1 MRLAIWTAEVRNPR
15 AHARGLFTLL
25 DHGCKCDIGF
35 VFMDSMSQ
43 FPIKVRHKTA
53 FLEFYVAPLRI
64 SSCLPIFTFFTEF
77 RKEYTIDD

>member
-1 MRLAIWTAEVRNPR
+1 
-15 AHARGLFTLL
+15 
-25 DHGCKCDIGF
+25 
-35 VFMDSMSQ
+35 MDSMSQ